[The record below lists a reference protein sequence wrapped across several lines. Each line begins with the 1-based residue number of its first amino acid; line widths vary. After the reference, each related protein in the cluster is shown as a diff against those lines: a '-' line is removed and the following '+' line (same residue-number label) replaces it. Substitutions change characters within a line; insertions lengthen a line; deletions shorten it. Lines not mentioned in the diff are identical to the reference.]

1 MNLSHTYFGIAETR
15 IAVMM
20 RNFDLVKRYWK
31 WEIVFFAYT
40 VANTITMGF
49 VGKSMGNNDMILYM
63 LIGAAMWS
71 YLSVLFEVLAET
83 VAWERWEGTIE
94 YTFMSPMKRS
104 THLLGTCGFAMLY
117 GILRTFLLLLAVTP
131 FFGLQFGKMDILST
145 FVILLVSS
153 ISFIG
158 FGMMGA
164 ILPLISPEKG
174 VQVVHIFQALILMV
188 SGVYYSIDVMPEW
201 MRTISYFSPATYALQ
216 GLRKTILDGASTVSV
231 MDKIIPMA
239 IMGVIF
245 LPLGLFMFGWAEQ
258 YSKRKGLLKRNG

>member
-1 MNLSHTYFGIAETR
+1 M
-15 IAVMM
+15 AVMM

-31 WEIVFFAYT
+31 WEVVFFAYT
-40 VANTITMGF
+40 IANTITMGF
-49 VGKSMGNNDMILYM
+49 VGKSMGGGDRMIMYM

-71 YLSVLFEVLAET
+71 YLSVLFEILAET

-94 YTFMSPMKRS
+94 YTFMSPMKRV
-104 THLLGTCGFAMLY
+104 THLFGTCGFAALY
-117 GILRTFLLLLAVTP
+117 GILRTFLLLIAVTP
-131 FFGLQFGKMDILST
+131 FFGLHFGNMDILST
-145 FVILLVSS
+145 LVILLVSS
-153 ISFIG
+153 LSFIG

-201 MRTISYFSPATYALQ
+201 MRVVSKFSPATYALE
-216 GLRKTILDGASTVSV
+216 GLRKTVLDGANTLSV
-231 MDKIIPMA
+231 IDKIVPLIV
-239 IMGVIF
+239 MGAIF
-245 LPLGLFMFGWAEQ
+245 LPLGILMFGWAEQ